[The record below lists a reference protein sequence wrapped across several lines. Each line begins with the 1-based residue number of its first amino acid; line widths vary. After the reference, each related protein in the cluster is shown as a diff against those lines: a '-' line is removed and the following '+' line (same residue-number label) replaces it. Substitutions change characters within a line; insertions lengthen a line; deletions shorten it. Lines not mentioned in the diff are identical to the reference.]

1 MRNII
6 FIIFG
11 IVIVFL
17 GCRKEPGLPEK
28 DLDRALREYG
38 VERREEVFS
47 RLEGADSFIRKFKLT
62 SEEIELV
69 GEWRIFPIGQSSQN
83 GRGIGLSIG
92 FLPNRVFIVYD
103 NRPVQ
108 DKDGYFLYNNTY
120 DKLGYWKVEK
130 GRLLIRFLYLYT
142 STSKQDVGEYNSKE
156 KMETEYY
163 PIWEFGLHE
172 KAAVQKKKF
181 YYNRIPKKIKEA
193 YKIDDGDF
201 FRARHVIALSF
212 DGFNT
217 SLYGETKRWH
227 AFLMN
232 PDLDDEQ
239 YVYNLRVM
247 ATLGDVQERPYDF
260 EKNKFGLD
268 FSKWE

>member
-1 MRNII
+1 MKNVA
-6 FIIFG
+6 FIILG
-11 IVIVFL
+11 ILVLIL
-17 GCRKEPGLPEK
+17 GCKKEELTEQDVDK
-28 DLDRALREYG
+28 ALREYE
-38 VERREEVFS
+38 VESRAEVFS
-47 RLEGADSFIRKFKLT
+47 RFEGAESFIKKFQLT
-62 SEEIELV
+62 AEEIELV
-69 GEWRIFPIGQSSQN
+69 GKWNAYTVGQLYAN
-83 GRGIGLSIG
+83 GTGIGLSIG

-103 NRPVQ
+103 NRLVR
-108 DKDGYFLYNNTY
+108 DKNGDLLSHNTY

-130 GRLLIRFLYLYT
+130 GRLLVRFAYIYAREAT
-142 STSKQDVGEYNSKE
+142 QNVGEYNSKE
-156 KMETEYY
+156 KIETGYY

-181 YYNRIPKKIKEA
+181 YYNRIPRKIKEA
-193 YKIDDGDF
+193 YKIDDVDF

-212 DGFNT
+212 DGFDT

-247 ATLGDVQERPYDF
+247 ATLGDVMERHYDF
-260 EKNKFGLD
+260 EKNEFGLD
-268 FSKWE
+268 FSKLE

>member
-1 MRNII
+1 MKNVT
-6 FIIFG
+6 FIILG
-11 IVIVFL
+11 MLVLFL
-17 GCRKEPGLPEK
+17 GCKKEELTEQDVDK
-28 DLDRALREYG
+28 ALREYE
-38 VERREEVFS
+38 VESREEVFS
-47 RLEGADSFIRKFKLT
+47 RFEGAESFIKKFQLT
-62 SEEIELV
+62 PDEIELV
-69 GEWRIFPIGQSSQN
+69 GEWNAYTIGQSYAN
-83 GRGIGLSIG
+83 GTGIGLSIG

-103 NRPVQ
+103 DRLVMDEKGNYMPNNI
-108 DKDGYFLYNNTY
+108 YN
-120 DKLGYWKVEK
+120 KLGYWKIEK
-130 GRLLIRFLYLYT
+130 GRLLIRFAYLYT
-142 STSKQDVGEYNSKE
+142 MTDVQHSGEYNSKE
-156 KMETEYY
+156 KIETGYY